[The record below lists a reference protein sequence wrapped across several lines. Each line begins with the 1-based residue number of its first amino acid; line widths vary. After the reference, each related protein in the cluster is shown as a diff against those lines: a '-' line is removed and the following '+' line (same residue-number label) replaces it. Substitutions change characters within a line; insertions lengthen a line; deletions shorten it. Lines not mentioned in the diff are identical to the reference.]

1 MWLTAYVFS
10 KTKCCVRVP
19 FLPPSALLVNNAVT
33 KRATVRCGAATEYN
47 VASSPSLLSSLV
59 SSAFSGLRS
68 ISISL
73 VVDFCIAALCLHR
86 LSVSSCGRLLTGN
99 IINIKGRFIVVCLFV
114 RWLARW
120 FALGSFVPPPFS
132 DASLPIPSQL
142 VVRDRVR

>member
-1 MWLTAYVFS
+1 MQLLNELPSDVGLLQSTMS
-10 KTKCCVRVP
+10 HLRRRCCHP
-19 FLPPSALLVNNAVT
+19 
-33 KRATVRCGAATEYN
+33 
-47 VASSPSLLSSLV
+47 
-59 SSAFSGLRS
+59 SSAQPFQVYALFLSERS